1 MLCQKCKKNEATVHY
16 KKVVN
21 GKQTEMYLCP
31 ECADGL
37 GSFDFGFDNFLP
49 SLFGHFMRPE
59 IRPAVVCPMCGM
71 PLSEIADNGKIGC
84 GECYEAYEEYLLP
97 TLKRIHGS
105 TKHTGKIPKHF
116 GRGIKKDDEIKALKS
131 QLDAAIKNEEYENA
145 AKIRDK
151 IREAEGKAGKNN
163 G

>member
-49 SLFGHFMRPE
+49 SLFGHFMKPE
-59 IRPAVVCPMCGM
+59 IRPAVVMRLTKNIFFR
-71 PLSEIADNGKIGC
+71 PLREFTAAQNTQAKFRSVSAEESKKTMRLRLSKISWMRQS
-84 GECYEAYEEYLLP
+84 
-97 TLKRIHGS
+97 K
-105 TKHTGKIPKHF
+105 TKNTKTPQKSV
-116 GRGIKKDDEIKALKS
+116 IK
-131 QLDAAIKNEEYENA
+131 
-145 AKIRDK
+145 
-151 IREAEGKAGKNN
+151 
-163 G
+163 